1 MKRSTV
7 TVALLGVADTQSR
20 ALVAATA
27 VIASRL
33 PADLHW
39 ESDAARAEII
49 ILNTGDAEG
58 EDLGARFAAEND
70 AVLVPYAPVGA
81 CPENGIS
88 RPLRMGRLQEALAT
102 AVKRVL
108 EQPPPSSEEVSRH
121 SYRGRAP
128 EASGAPKK
136 KSQEKSHDAAYGR
149 VYRGRAV

>member
-7 TVALLGVADTQSR
+7 SVALLGIADAQSR
-20 ALVAATA
+20 ALVAATT

-49 ILNTGDAEG
+49 ILNTGDADG
-58 EDLGARFAAEND
+58 KDLGARFVAEND
-70 AVLVPYAPVGA
+70 AVLVPYAPAGA
-81 CPENGIS
+81 CAENGIS
-88 RPLRMGRLQEALAT
+88 RPLRMGRLQEALAA

-108 EQPPPSSEEVSRH
+108 EQPPPSSDVIARH
-121 SYRGRAP
+121 SYRGQTP
-128 EASGAPKK
+128 EASGPPKGK
-136 KSQEKSHDAAYGR
+136 PQAVAYAR

>member
-7 TVALLGVADTQSR
+7 SVAMLGIAEEQSR
-20 ALVAATA
+20 ALVAATT

-33 PADLHW
+33 PADLLW

-49 ILNTGDAEG
+49 ILNTGDAAG
-58 EDLGARFAAEND
+58 ADLGARFAAEND
-70 AVLVPYAPVGA
+70 AVLVPYAPAGA

-88 RPLRMGRLQEALAT
+88 RPLRMGRLQEALAA

-108 EQPPPSSEEVSRH
+108 ERARPVSEEIGRH
-121 SYRGRAP
+121 SYRGQRP
-128 EASGAPKK
+128 DASDTGKGKA
-136 KSQEKSHDAAYGR
+136 QAAAYAR

>member
-7 TVALLGVADTQSR
+7 SVALLGVAKDQSR
-20 ALVAATA
+20 ALVAATT

-49 ILNTGDAEG
+49 ILNTGDAAG
-58 EDLGARFAAEND
+58 EDLGTRFAAEND
-70 AVLVPYAPVGA
+70 AVLVPYAAAGA

-88 RPLRMGRLQEALAT
+88 RPLRMGQLQEALAA
-102 AVKRVL
+102 AVRRVL
-108 EQPPPSSEEVSRH
+108 EQAPPSSEEVGRY
-121 SYRGRAP
+121 SYRGRTP
-128 EASGAPKK
+128 ERSGTAKS
-136 KSQEKSHDAAYGR
+136 KSQDTAYGR

>member
-7 TVALLGVADTQSR
+7 SVALLGVAEDQSR
-20 ALVAATA
+20 ALVAAST

-33 PADLHW
+33 PADLRW

-70 AVLVPYAPVGA
+70 AVLVPYAPAGA

-88 RPLRMGRLQEALAT
+88 RPLRMGRLQEALA
-102 AVKRVL
+102 AALKRVL
-108 EQPPPSSEEVSRH
+108 EQAPPSSEEVGRH
-121 SYRGRAP
+121 SYRGRAT
-128 EASGAPKK
+128 ERSDAPKH
-136 KSQEKSHDAAYGR
+136 KSQASAYGR